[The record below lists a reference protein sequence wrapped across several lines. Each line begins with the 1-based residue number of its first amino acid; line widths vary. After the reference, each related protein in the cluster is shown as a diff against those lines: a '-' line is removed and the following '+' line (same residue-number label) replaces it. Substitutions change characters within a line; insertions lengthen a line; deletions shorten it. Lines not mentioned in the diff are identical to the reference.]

1 MNRTH
6 ICIKKYI
13 GLLDIKF
20 QFLFNTRFSF
30 HKSLIVYKNGL
41 KSNLGKKELTKKGVI
56 CFEELKSDEEQNS
69 FQVQMEILKN
79 KIKNQGDVVRQLKL
93 SSTSSSAIKEAIDV
107 LLQHKMDL
115 EKLSSEFS
123 RSVSLDKSNMN
134 DLIKRR
140 FYFDSAFRVY
150 GGVSGQYDYGPTG
163 SAIMDNILSEW
174 KKHFVVRNGLMM
186 MNGAIITPE
195 AVFKSSGHLDRFT
208 DYVAKDELKQL
219 MKKYD
224 MKSPNTQKEFEDVF
238 ELNSMFQIPVSG
250 SGMKNYLKPE
260 HAQGIVL
267 NFKKLLE
274 MNDGKLPL
282 ACAQIGLAFRDEISV
297 KNKLLRVREFVLAE
311 IEHFCYPDDKSHPKF
326 SQVSDTKLWLF
337 PVCRQ
342 TEGGRPVFVEIGE
355 AVNTGMV
362 GSETLG
368 YYMAQTQRFLM
379 NIGMEPRR
387 VRFRQHPSN
396 KMAHYAT
403 DCWDA
408 EVLSSFGWVECAG
421 CADRG
426 TYDLSQHS
434 KMTGR
439 DLSVE
444 RVMKTPSEKEIL
456 TLTINKKKLRESFG
470 EDSQEL
476 IEELNDLSPEEMQRM
491 NEILDQKDGEYTIN
505 GLKITR
511 EMVPKLEKEKKIS
524 SVERVSP
531 CVIEPSFGIGRI
543 FYCLL
548 EHTFRIR
555 DGNEFLDELIEDDVS
570 VWIDKSKKS
579 IGRRYLK
586 MDELS
591 VPLCVTIDEET
602 LNSSPPTVSL
612 RDRDS
617 TEQVRLP
624 ITEVL
629 STVKRTFQ
637 GEINMEMYCKKMAYF
652 FMQRGKMNLPEG
664 G

>member
-326 SQVSDTKLWLF
+326 LIFYFKVSDTKLWLF

-342 TEGGRPVFVEIGE
+342 TEEGRPVFVEIGE

-505 GLKITR
+505 GMKITR
-511 EMVPKLEKEKKIS
+511 EMIPKLEKEKKIS
-524 SVERVSP
+524 SVERVTP

-548 EHTFRIR
+548 EHTFRIGMATNFVR
-555 DGNEFLDELIEDDVS
+555 IS
-570 VWIDKSKKS
+570 
-579 IGRRYLK
+579 RYPLQLRLLK
-586 MDELS
+586 
-591 VPLCVTIDEET
+591 
-602 LNSSPPTVSL
+602 
-612 RDRDS
+612 
-617 TEQVRLP
+617 
-624 ITEVL
+624 
-629 STVKRTFQ
+629 
-637 GEINMEMYCKKMAYF
+637 
-652 FMQRGKMNLPEG
+652 
-664 G
+664 

>member
-1 MNRTH
+1 M
-6 ICIKKYI
+6 
-13 GLLDIKF
+13 
-20 QFLFNTRFSF
+20 
-30 HKSLIVYKNGL
+30 
-41 KSNLGKKELTKKGVI
+41 EL
-56 CFEELKSDEEQNS
+56 
-69 FQVQMEILKN
+69 
-79 KIKNQGDVVRQLKL
+79 
-93 SSTSSSAIKEAIDV
+93 
-107 LLQHKMDL
+107 
-115 EKLSSEFS
+115 
-123 RSVSLDKSNMN
+123 
-134 DLIKRR
+134 
-140 FYFDSAFRVY
+140 
-150 GGVSGQYDYGPTG
+150 
-163 SAIMDNILSEW
+163 
-174 KKHFVVRNGLMM
+174 
-186 MNGAIITPE
+186 
-195 AVFKSSGHLDRFT
+195 
-208 DYVAKDELKQL
+208 DELMQL

-238 ELNSMFQIPVSG
+238 ELNSMFQIPISG

-260 HAQGIVL
+260 HAQGIIL

-337 PVCRQ
+337 PVCKQ
-342 TEGGRPVFVEIGE
+342 TEGGRPVFIEIGE

-408 EVLSSFGWVECAG
+408 EVLTSFGWVECAG

-439 DLSVE
+439 DLSFE
-444 RVMKTPSEKEIL
+444 RIMNTPSEKEVL

-476 IEELNDLSPEEMQRM
+476 IEELNDLSPEEMQKM

-505 GLKITR
+505 GMKITR
-511 EMVPKLEKEKKIS
+511 EMIPKLEKEKKIS
-524 SVERVSP
+524 SVERVTP

-555 DGNEFLDELIEDDVS
+555 DGNEFRPYFALPASVAPFKVAVLPLFRNVIVDNFVQKLVDELIEDDVS

-624 ITEVL
+624 ISEVL
-629 STVKRTFQ
+629 STVKELAKGKSTWKCILQKYPIFS
-637 GEINMEMYCKKMAYF
+637 CK
-652 FMQRGKMNLPEG
+652 G
-664 G
+664 